1 LDADRGFAYDL
12 ENRPLAIVVNG
23 ASTAL
28 QLMDYGP
35 DGERV
40 KKARSDGSS
49 TTWYMGGEAELTVDT
64 LNPAGAFTTLDL
76 SRFDS
81 ASLMRN
87 TSHQGERLWQKYT
100 MMSLDVRQCGLH

>member
-1 LDADRGFAYDL
+1 M
-12 ENRPLAIVVNG
+12 

-28 QLMDYGP
+28 QLMEYGP

-64 LNPAGAFTTLDL
+64 LNPAGQFTSDGLL
-76 SRFDS
+76 ASEPASPASRP
-81 ASLMRN
+81 
-87 TSHQGERLWQKYT
+87 G
-100 MMSLDVRQCGLH
+100 C